1 MSCLLRVSKR
11 LKNDTAPNDL
21 AGVQDSVEYVSGA
34 GLAADTSE
42 AEWKVSD
49 FGVFNELQKPIV
61 VVSPG
66 LYQKPSR
73 WAKSEGLPLVIF
85 QNLECQRR
93 FGIPRSHAAC
103 CSLVNSLA
111 DDDCRT
117 WSDWELEIMRGG
129 KVHKSRIDIYALF
142 KPLLQGVATDKP
154 DCLVRLESKP
164 IKVQVLPGEVQSAI
178 MHIAELDASNED
190 LRVTAM
196 HLRSPIHTLMFNSKG
211 DLLAAN
217 STALK
222 ACHAHAPG
230 GAMETIT
237 LHTLFD
243 MGLYPGGELEAH
255 SCYEE
260 AVNAVFNLQLTWRH
274 MQPHC
279 SRKDGKAKWSMIEMW
294 PMHDPVDASPAVLV
308 KRYNITQHKELEI
321 QLATRQGDL
330 LRQNEDL
337 EQESVAM
344 QGEKDR
350 LQQEA
355 DKLAQQLQA
364 VLSEKFVQRC
374 TFDAETPIDKTLGY
388 LQSVISGNTPPLQ
401 QALELHSILTQS
413 DTNLRQ
419 PVALKEQLLMGRMGS
434 DVGQSMLQMLQGETP
449 RAQVRVRAKDTD
461 EAPAPWS
468 WHAPVLEA
476 QDLMSAES
484 IAMPLESVVPASIV
498 PEVER
503 LLKTA
508 ENSWQFDI
516 FAFAEA
522 TQGHSLSLLFF
533 HLVKQSGLLQVLGFD
548 ITKFCNFLRKMDAGY
563 DPSNPYHNSIHV
575 ASVVQMTHM
584 LLCHGGIMRN
594 KVMDKGTLWATYWAA
609 LVHDYEHGGL
619 NNDFLIKT
627 AHPLAITYS
636 DDSPLEH
643 HHVAAATRI
652 FLDPDCQYITKCD
665 GLAMSCST

>member
-1 MSCLLRVSKR
+1 MSWLLRASKR
-11 LKNDTAPNDL
+11 LKGATTPDDL
-21 AGVQDSVEYVSGA
+21 AGVQHSFEYVSGV

-42 AEWKVSD
+42 RVWKVSE
-49 FGVFNELQKPIV
+49 FSVFDELQKPIA

-66 LYQKPSR
+66 LYQKQSR
-73 WAKSEGLPLVIF
+73 CANSKGSPLVVF

-93 FGIPRSHAAC
+93 FGIPRSLSAC
-103 CSLVNSLA
+103 CTLVNSLS
-111 DDDCRT
+111 DDRCNI
-117 WSDWELEIMRGG
+117 WNDWELEILRGN
-129 KVHKSRIDIYALF
+129 KVHKSKIDVYALL
-142 KPLLQGVATDKP
+142 KPLFQSIARDKP
-154 DCLVRLESKP
+154 DCLVRVESKP
-164 IKVQVLPGEVQSAI
+164 IRVQTSLSQEVQTAI
-178 MHIAELDASNED
+178 MHIAELDASTED
-190 LRVTAM
+190 MRITAM
-196 HLRSPIHTLMFNSKG
+196 HLRSPIHTLLFNSKG
-211 DLLAAN
+211 ELLAA
-217 STALK
+217 STTALK
-222 ACHAHAPG
+222 ACHAHTPG
-230 GAMETIT
+230 GAVESIT

-308 KRYNITQHKELEI
+308 KRYNITEHKELEM

-337 EQESVAM
+337 EQEQESVAM

-355 DKLAQQLQA
+355 DKPAQQLQA
-364 VLSEKFVQRC
+364 VLSEKFVQQS

-388 LQSVISGNTPPLQ
+388 LQSIISGKTPPLH

-419 PVALKEQLLMGRMGS
+419 PVDLKEQLLMGRMGS
-434 DVGQSMLQMLQGETP
+434 DVGHSMLQMLQGQAP
-449 RAQVRVRAKDTD
+449 RSQGQRRTTGRDDT
-461 EAPAPWS
+461 PAPWS
-468 WHAPVLEA
+468 WHAPVVDTLDFESANAYTMSLESSVPA
-476 QDLMSAES
+476 
-484 IAMPLESVVPASIV
+484 SVVP
-498 PEVER
+498 EVMR

-522 TQGHSLSLLFF
+522 TQGHTLSLLFF

-548 ITKFCNFLRKMDAGY
+548 VTKFCNFLRKMDAGY
-563 DPSNPYHNSIHV
+563 DPSNPYHN
-575 ASVVQMTHM
+575 
-584 LLCHGGIMRN
+584 R
-594 KVMDKGTLWATYWAA
+594 
-609 LVHDYEHGGL
+609 
-619 NNDFLIKT
+619 
-627 AHPLAITYS
+627 
-636 DDSPLEH
+636 
-643 HHVAAATRI
+643 
-652 FLDPDCQYITKCD
+652 
-665 GLAMSCST
+665 